1 MTRFA
6 NTFARRFA
14 VAPGHLI
21 QDFAGGAA
29 LVVMLLAILHLPGL
43 V

>member
-1 MTRFA
+1 MTRLA
-6 NTFARRFA
+6 QRFAR
-14 VAPGHLI
+14 APGHLI

-29 LVVMLLAILHLPGL
+29 LVVMLLALLNLPGL

>member
-1 MTRFA
+1 MTRIA
-6 NTFARRFA
+6 NRFA
-14 VAPGHLI
+14 AAPGSLI

-29 LVVMLLAILHLPGL
+29 LVVMLLAALHLPGL

>member
-6 NTFARRFA
+6 RQISST
-14 VAPGHLI
+14 PGRLI

-29 LVVMLLAILHLPGL
+29 LVVMLVALLNLPGL